1 MKNRSWKECIIAMYC
16 SFTHVEVGEA
26 TGPQQPATG
35 PASAEGQNK
44 QQEKTGQQINDTVIY

>member
-1 MKNRSWKECIIAMYC
+1 MYC
-16 SFTHVEVGEA
+16 SFTHVEVGEVGEA

-44 QQEKTGQQINDTVIY
+44 QQEKTGQQINDSHLLK